1 MNNLSQVAQ
10 GGVPQKSSREKEE
23 DRRRSLDSPGERR
36 PLRKS
41 AGMPSFLSE
50 GSLSGSPRTAEV
62 VLPVSQKLLT
72 TPVGPS

>member
-10 GGVPQKSSREKEE
+10 GAASQRSNREKEE

-62 VLPVSQKLLT
+62 VLPVSQQLST
-72 TPVGPS
+72 TPVVSS